1 MLTKFAKWLL
11 FITSYVPLY
20 LLLILN
26 NLEIKERGQWKD
38 WETLRQAL
46 FNHLSFN
53 LVMMILSIGS
63 IIILICLNFLKSNSH
78 IDCNVK
84 DVKNNSGDILN
95 YFITYLFPLLSM
107 DINNSSSIVVNVF
120 VFLIIGLLYVKGDLL
135 YLNPMLILLRY
146 EVIQLGDRIVITHKT
161 NSELQKYIIE
171 KGRIDVHEICN
182 GIYVEKE
189 ISHKKRKFITVLR
202 SLID

>member
-95 YFITYLFPLLSM
+95 YFI
-107 DINNSSSIVVNVF
+107 I
-120 VFLIIGLLYVKGDLL
+120 
-135 YLNPMLILLRY
+135 
-146 EVIQLGDRIVITHKT
+146 
-161 NSELQKYIIE
+161 
-171 KGRIDVHEICN
+171 
-182 GIYVEKE
+182 
-189 ISHKKRKFITVLR
+189 
-202 SLID
+202 